1 MIDIATD
8 RKLKIIFVGDA
19 ACSTGFAVC
28 THQLCDR
35 LHANGHDVT
44 VLGINYYGKP
54 HDYPY
59 TIYPCV
65 DPLDGSRMVCGEQ
78 RLPKLIARLKPD
90 VVIILQDPWNI
101 RGYMIEIEEQLG
113 DTINVPR
120 PIMIGWLAVDAKNQI
135 SGKQCNQLDHVVAW
149 TQFGIDELR
158 AGGYTGDHSII
169 GLGVDTSIYYPMI
182 SEYMGRSMDRVEVRQ
197 SKLSDGTPVLPEG
210 IPLDSFIVG
219 MVGRNQVRK
228 RLDLALEYFAEWIKS
243 KSIDNAYLYLHVG
256 PTGESG
262 CDIQA
267 LCRYYGIKVIV
278 SSPPVSAAVTADDMR
293 LIYNCFDVLWS
304 VSQGEGWG
312 LPVLEAM
319 ACGIPCLV
327 PDWSGLGEW
336 ARPAAM
342 TVDCTSTALNAPIN
356 RAPYTIGGIADKE
369 LTIAALDKLY
379 RHAAIRE
386 RLSQLGLDLARK
398 LSWDVIGTQW
408 EALLQS
414 TAQSF
419 RWSSRPVTMD
429 EITIREVYRDN
440 CYHIP
445 DDLSGYTVIDI
456 GASIGAFSRLCLERG
471 AHKVISVEPDSES
484 IELLKKN
491 LDSFPRAKIIHG
503 AVIGDMCNADN
514 LAISPTNYRGRLR
527 MTGGQ
532 NVFESPGAGK
542 ESVAAIRIGDLIE
555 GIEMTTDLQTHPILL
570 KLDCE
575 GSEYQ
580 IVFSALP
587 WDRIAIIVGETHTI
601 GNDHPFVARFAEIGL
616 ADIPHDHES
625 LAARLREVGYEVSSE
640 DFYGTNCGL
649 LNFKAIKVAEVKPTM
664 TDLMISPKAIDEA
677 LLDERES
684 LAIYDCIPG

>member
-19 ACSTGFAVC
+19 ACSTGFALC

-101 RGYMIEIEEQLG
+101 RGYMIEIEEQLS
-113 DTINVPR
+113 DVINAPR

-135 SGKQCNQLDHVVAW
+135 SGKQLNQLDHVVTW

-158 AGGYTGDHSII
+158 AGGYKGDHSII
-169 GLGVDTSIYYPMI
+169 GLGVDTDNYYL
-182 SEYMGRSMDRVEVRQ
+182 VEPFVARQ

-210 IPLDSFIVG
+210 IPPNSFIIG

-278 SSPPVSAAVTADDMR
+278 SSPPVSAAVTTDDMR

-304 VSQGEGWG
+304 MSQAEGWH
-312 LPVLEAM
+312 LPAIEAM
-319 ACGIPCLV
+319 ACGVPCLL
-327 PDWSGLGEW
+327 PDQGAPAEW
-336 ARPAAM
+336 AKPAAM
-342 TVDCTSTALNAPIN
+342 LVPCTATALCAPIN
-356 RAPYTIGGIADKE
+356 RAPYTIGGIADKGLMIE
-369 LTIAALDKLY
+369 ALDKLY
-379 RHAAIRE
+379 RHATIRE
-386 RLSQLGLDLARK
+386 RLSQLGLGLARR
-398 LSWDVIGTQW
+398 LSWDVVGERW

-414 TAQSF
+414 L
-419 RWSSRPVTMD
+419 WS
-429 EITIREVYRDN
+429 
-440 CYHIP
+440 
-445 DDLSGYTVIDI
+445 
-456 GASIGAFSRLCLERG
+456 
-471 AHKVISVEPDSES
+471 
-484 IELLKKN
+484 
-491 LDSFPRAKIIHG
+491 
-503 AVIGDMCNADN
+503 
-514 LAISPTNYRGRLR
+514 
-527 MTGGQ
+527 
-532 NVFESPGAGK
+532 
-542 ESVAAIRIGDLIE
+542 
-555 GIEMTTDLQTHPILL
+555 
-570 KLDCE
+570 
-575 GSEYQ
+575 
-580 IVFSALP
+580 
-587 WDRIAIIVGETHTI
+587 
-601 GNDHPFVARFAEIGL
+601 ARHA
-616 ADIPHDHES
+616 
-625 LAARLREVGYEVSSE
+625 
-640 DFYGTNCGL
+640 
-649 LNFKAIKVAEVKPTM
+649 PTM
-664 TDLMISPKAIDEA
+664 TDLMISPEAIDEA

-684 LAIYDCIPG
+684 LAIYDRITG